1 MVGRLVI
8 KDNKMNNENTL
19 STKSAQFL
27 NEMKGGHTATQNRT
41 RKNTRR
47 SHTLQVQ
54 NTH

>member
-27 NEMKGGHTATQNRT
+27 NEMKGGHTATEFDT
-41 RKNTRR
+41 C
-47 SHTLQVQ
+47 
-54 NTH
+54 